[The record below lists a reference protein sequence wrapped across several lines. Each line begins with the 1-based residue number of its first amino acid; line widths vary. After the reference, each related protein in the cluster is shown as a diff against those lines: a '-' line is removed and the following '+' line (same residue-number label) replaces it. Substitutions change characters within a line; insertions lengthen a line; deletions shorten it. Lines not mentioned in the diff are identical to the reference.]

1 MYEFLQGR
9 VAEVGVN
16 SVVLATEVVGYRL
29 MASSQTLDPLQLDSK
44 VRLWTHFHV
53 TDSAHTLFGFGSKTE
68 RTMFRRLLQVNG
80 VGPTSALGLLS
91 AMPPGEL
98 ARTILDENLR
108 ALTAIK
114 GVGKKTAERLI
125 IELREH
131 LTELAAPPSMAATG
145 GADHDDLAQ
154 VLCGLGFPSKAAGA
168 AAAKAREELGG
179 NADFQ
184 DLLRLALQNQSV

>member
-9 VAEVGVN
+9 VAEIGVN
-16 SVVLATEVVGYRL
+16 SIVLATEVVGYRL
-29 MASSQTLDPLQLDSK
+29 MASRQTLGPLQLDSK

-68 RTMFRRLLQVNG
+68 RTLFRRLLQVNG

-91 AMPPGEL
+91 AMPPEEL

-131 LTELAAPPSMAATG
+131 LTELAAPSTMAADEEG
-145 GADHDDLAQ
+145 GHDDLAQ
-154 VLCGLGFPSKAAGA
+154 VLRGLGFPAKAAQS
-168 AAAKAREELGG
+168 AAAKAREELGTD
-179 NADFQ
+179 ADFQ
-184 DLLRLALQNQSV
+184 DLLRQALQNQTV

>member
-9 VAEVGVN
+9 VAEIGVN
-16 SVVLATEVVGYRL
+16 SVVLATEAIGYRL
-29 MASSQTLDPLQLDSK
+29 MASSQTLGPLQLDSQ

-80 VGPTSALGLLS
+80 VGPASALGLLS
-91 AMPPGEL
+91 AMPPEEL

-108 ALTAIK
+108 ALTTIK

-125 IELREH
+125 VELREH
-131 LTELAAPPSMAATG
+131 LTELAAPPSMAPADGT
-145 GADHDDLAQ
+145 DHDDLAQ
-154 VLCGLGFPSKAAGA
+154 VLRGLGFTPKAADGA
-168 AAAKAREELGG
+168 ASQARDELGVD
-179 NADFQ
+179 ADFQ

>member
-9 VAEVGVN
+9 VAEVGTN
-16 SVVLATEVVGYRL
+16 SVVLATDSVGYLL
-29 MASSQTLDPLQLDSK
+29 MASRQTLGPLQLDTK

-53 TDSAHTLFGFGSKTE
+53 TDSAHTLFGFGTKTE
-68 RTMFRRLLQVNG
+68 RTLFRRLLQVNG
-80 VGPTSALGLLS
+80 VGPASALGLLS
-91 AMPPGEL
+91 AMPPEEL

-131 LTELAAPPSMAATG
+131 LTELAAPASTASEEAV
-145 GADHDDLAQ
+145 DHDDLSQ
-154 VLCGLGFPSKAAGA
+154 VLRGLGFTPKAAQTA
-168 AAAKAREELGG
+168 AARAREELGTD
-179 NADFQ
+179 ADFQ
-184 DLLRLALQNQSV
+184 ELLRLALQNQTV

>member
-1 MYEFLQGR
+1 
-9 VAEVGVN
+9 
-16 SVVLATEVVGYRL
+16 
-29 MASSQTLDPLQLDSK
+29 
-44 VRLWTHFHV
+44 
-53 TDSAHTLFGFGSKTE
+53 
-68 RTMFRRLLQVNG
+68 
-80 VGPTSALGLLS
+80 LLS